1 MGNRETWR
9 RAADYITLGDRETCR
24 RAADYIAEHGWMQG
38 SFTNSEG
45 EVCILGALHRVTE
58 RCFSAEDLVG
68 QYLFAQG
75 LWSGVGSIA
84 IYNDAPTT
92 TKEDVILALKRAAEW
107 EGEE

>member
-1 MGNRETWR
+1 MILAGN
-9 RAADYITLGDRETCR
+9 RETCR

-38 SFTNSEG
+38 NFTNSEG

-58 RCFSAEDLVG
+58 RFGFFWGAEDLVG

-75 LWSGVGSIA
+75 FWSGVGSIA